1 MSVIIALPAIYEN
14 FPVIALYLGCAFV
27 HKTMNRLDRQTVLQI
42 IESRIQA
49 RLDDLKSAILIAQES
64 RNGEEKSSAGDK
76 YETGRAM
83 VQIEL
88 ENLGKQVA
96 LVEKQLLDLKS
107 WNKKPDSA
115 SAVGGHLLHLAGK
128 PSIFLGPSL
137 GLIQTEGIAFMAVS
151 TSAPL
156 GQCLIG
162 LKPGERRNF
171 NGVSYALEEL
181 A

>member
-1 MSVIIALPAIYEN
+1 MKRPE
-14 FPVIALYLGCAFV
+14 
-27 HKTMNRLDRQTVLQI
+27 RQTVLRI

-96 LVEKQLLDLKS
+96 LVEKQLLDLNR
-107 WNKKPDSA
+107 WNKKPASA
-115 SAVGGHLLHLAGK
+115 TAVGGHLLHFRGK

-137 GLIQTEGIAFMAVS
+137 GLIQTEGMAFMAVS
-151 TSAPL
+151 ISAPL
-156 GQCLIG
+156 GQRILG
-162 LKPGERRNF
+162 MKAGESRNF
-171 NGVSYALEEL
+171 NGVEYVLEEL
-181 A
+181 S

>member
-1 MSVIIALPAIYEN
+1 M
-14 FPVIALYLGCAFV
+14 YLGCAIV
-27 HKTMNRLDRQTVLQI
+27 HNNMNRPERQTVLRI

-49 RLDDLKSAILIAQES
+49 RLDDLKLAIHIAQES

-88 ENLGKQVA
+88 ENLEKQVA
-96 LVEKQLLDLKS
+96 LVEKQLIDLKRWS
-107 WNKKPDSA
+107 KKPGSL
-115 SAVGGHLLHLAGK
+115 SAVGGHLLHLKSK
-128 PSIFLGPSL
+128 PSIFIGPSL

-151 TSAPL
+151 VFAPL
-156 GQCLIG
+156 GQRLLG
-162 LKPGERRNF
+162 MKTGESRGF
-171 NGVSYALEEL
+171 NGVEYKLEEL

>member
-1 MSVIIALPAIYEN
+1 
-14 FPVIALYLGCAFV
+14 
-27 HKTMNRLDRQTVLQI
+27 MNRPERQTVLRI

-49 RLDDLKSAILIAQES
+49 RLDDLSSAILIAQES

-96 LVEKQLLDLKS
+96 LVEKQLLDLKRWS
-107 WNKKPDSA
+107 KTPESL
-115 SAVGGHLLHLAGK
+115 SAVGGHLLHLSGK

-137 GLIQTEGIAFMAVS
+137 GLIQSEGTAFMAVS
-151 TSAPL
+151 VSAPL
-156 GQCLIG
+156 GQRLLG
-162 LKPGERRNF
+162 MKPGESRGF
-171 NGVSYALEEL
+171 NGVEYVLEEL
-181 A
+181 G

>member
-1 MSVIIALPAIYEN
+1 MAFIAIYGK
-14 FPVIALYLGCAFV
+14 FPVDAPYLGCAIV
-27 HKTMNRLDRQTVLQI
+27 HKNMNRPERQTVLESL
-42 IESRIQA
+42 ESRIQS

-96 LVEKQLLDLKS
+96 LVEKQLLDLKR
-107 WNKKPDSA
+107 WNKKPESA
-115 SAVGGHLLHLAGK
+115 TAIAGHLLHLNGK

-137 GLIQTEGIAFMAVS
+137 GLIQENGFAFMAVS
-151 TSAPL
+151 TAAPL
-156 GQCLIG
+156 GQRLLG
-162 LKPGERRNF
+162 LKPGESRSF
-171 NGVSYALEEL
+171 NGVAYALEEL

>member
-1 MSVIIALPAIYEN
+1 
-14 FPVIALYLGCAFV
+14 
-27 HKTMNRLDRQTVLQI
+27 MNRPERQTVLRI
-42 IESRIQA
+42 IEYRIQA

-96 LVEKQLLDLKS
+96 LVEKQLLDLKR
-107 WNKKPDSA
+107 WHKKPESA
-115 SAVGGHLLHLAGK
+115 SAVGGHLLHLSGK
-128 PSIFLGPSL
+128 PSIFIGPSL

-151 TSAPL
+151 VSAPL
-156 GQCLIG
+156 GQRLLG
-162 LKPGERRNF
+162 MKAGESRGF
-171 NGVSYALEEL
+171 NGVEYKLEEL